1 MYNETRFS
9 DFKMKLTS
17 RTIQMLMCVL
27 VLVWTVHTNTY
38 TCMYIYTIIKALNVT
53 MQQID

>member
-1 MYNETRFS
+1 MYNETRLS

-38 TCMYIYTIIKALNVT
+38 TYMYIYTIIKALNVT